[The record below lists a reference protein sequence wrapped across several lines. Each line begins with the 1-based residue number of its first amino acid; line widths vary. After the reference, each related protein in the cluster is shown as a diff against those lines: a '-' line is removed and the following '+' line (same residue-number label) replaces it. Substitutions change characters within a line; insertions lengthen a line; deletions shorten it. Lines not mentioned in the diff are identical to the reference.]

1 MATSRFEISKE
12 LENLLEDNIII
23 PDELEV
29 DLMKDL
35 EIKRIL
41 KGLSSSVLA
50 VQFSSV
56 LAVQNR

>member
-35 EIKRIL
+35 EIKRLL

>member
-1 MATSRFEISKE
+1 MATRFEIGKE

-35 EIKRIL
+35 EIKRLL
-41 KGLSSSVLA
+41 KGCLTTG
-50 VQFSSV
+50 
-56 LAVQNR
+56 